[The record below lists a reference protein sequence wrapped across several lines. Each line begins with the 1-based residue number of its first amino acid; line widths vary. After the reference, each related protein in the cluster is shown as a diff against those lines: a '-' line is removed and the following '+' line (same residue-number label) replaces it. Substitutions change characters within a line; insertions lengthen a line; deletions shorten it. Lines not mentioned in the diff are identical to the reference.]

1 MRRAARSAAA
11 SIALLLLG
19 ACASFERPPSV
30 ELTRSGRFAL
40 TAAWGEGDAARRES
54 SNGRFTLHAGKGLQI
69 LDLASP
75 LGTTVARVRLDA
87 SGATL
92 TTPSG
97 SGMQEVRSADAETL
111 TQDVLGFRLPVG
123 GLADWIQGR
132 PAPAP
137 APESVEGDPRR
148 PESFVQNAWRVRV
161 AERTDA
167 GPRRLLLDYPAAGSP
182 PTGTPSVRLT
192 LLVEAEGTP

>member
-1 MRRAARSAAA
+1 VKRAARAVVASSA
-11 SIALLLLG
+11 ILLLG
-19 ACASFERPPSV
+19 ACASFERPHSV

-54 SNGRFTLHAGKGLQI
+54 SSGRFTLHAGNGRQI

-75 LGTTVARVRLDA
+75 LGTTVARVELDA

-92 TTPSG
+92 TTPSSG
-97 SGMQEVRSADAETL
+97 GMQEVRSADAESL

-148 PESFVQNAWRVRV
+148 PEAFVQNAWRVRV

-167 GPRRLLLDYPAAGSP
+167 GPRRLLLDYPAKGAP
-182 PTGTPSVRLT
+182 PAGTPTVRLT
-192 LLVEAEGTP
+192 LLVDGDGTP